1 MFNWKTW
8 ELFININKY
17 AGTSIWCTR
26 VLKMDKILEKRT
38 YVHCTDADGFSWH
51 MDGCDARNG
60 KKFLD
65 SKHSPIFLM
74 DLRISCGGGFYSLEY
89 SFCTFFNGL
98 VKNRTQQKNFFPFTS
113 FSSLEM
119 HKIVEG
125 ILIMLSWNLVWMNI
139 LELEKLVRKW

>member
-1 MFNWKTW
+1 
-8 ELFININKY
+8 
-17 AGTSIWCTR
+17 
-26 VLKMDKILEKRT
+26 
-38 YVHCTDADGFSWH
+38 

-98 VKNRTQQKNFFPFTS
+98 VKNRTLQKIFFPFTS

-125 ILIMLSWNLVWMNI
+125 ILIMLNI
-139 LELEKLVRKW
+139 LKLGLNEYSRIENIGKKC